1 MQYHEKNSSVPFYAY
16 NFIALVRGHTCKP
29 QLRLKHFSL
38 KFANIS
44 DVIWKQFAW
53 RQRDVASFAFASN
66 DTIQRWRHRRSKKLN
81 KNGTGGDRHL
91 MVRFLF
97 AVGGAVLM
105 FFLFGK
111 PYKRGFF
118 CNDESL
124 YHPFHTSTVTSAM
137 LYVIGLLLPICTV
150 SHLLRFFISL
160 VRKEASDDSST
171 TSLSFFLRSGYFV
184 RGVS

>member
-81 KNGTGGDRHL
+81 KNGTGSTSDGPFSVCSGWCGADVFPVRQTVQAWILLQWRVVISSVPHVDCNQRDALRHRSFTSYMHGESPAAIL
-91 MVRFLF
+91 HFPGPKRSVR
-97 AVGGAVLM
+97 
-105 FFLFGK
+105 
-111 PYKRGFF
+111 R
-118 CNDESL
+118 
-124 YHPFHTSTVTSAM
+124 
-137 LYVIGLLLPICTV
+137 
-150 SHLLRFFISL
+150 
-160 VRKEASDDSST
+160 
-171 TSLSFFLRSGYFV
+171 
-184 RGVS
+184 